1 MKQIMTLSSLAS
13 IRVAITVFPGSN
25 CDRDIMVAI
34 EQLTNRRPALI
45 WHKEASLD
53 PVDLV
58 IVPGGFSF
66 GDYLRCGALA
76 GRAPIMNAV
85 MDHAARGG
93 AVLGVCNGFQIL
105 TETGMLPGAL
115 IRNAGLRFCC
125 RMIRLETC
133 VTMKSPFTTGLSV
146 GQSLDIPVAH
156 NEGNY
161 FADDDTLDRL
171 HDNGQIAFRYVAG
184 DDRRPANPNGAVRD
198 IAGILSSNGRVMG
211 MMPHPERALSKLHGS
226 TDGATLLLK
235 SLEALMS

>member
-1 MKQIMTLSSLAS
+1 MTLSSLES

-25 CDRDIMVAI
+25 CDRDMMVAV
-34 EQLTNRRPALI
+34 EQLTNRRPALV
-45 WHKEASLD
+45 WHKELSLD

-76 GRAPIMNAV
+76 GRSPIMNAV

-93 AVLGVCNGFQIL
+93 AVLGVCNGFQVL
-105 TETGMLPGAL
+105 TETGMLPGVL
-115 IRNAGLRFCC
+115 IRNAGLRFSC
-125 RMIRLETC
+125 RMARLETAE
-133 VTMKSPFTTGLSV
+133 TMPSPFTVGLTA

-161 FADDDTLDRL
+161 FADEDTLDRL
-171 HDNGQIAFRYVAG
+171 QDKGQIAFCYAAG
-184 DDRRPANPNGAVRD
+184 SAEGPANPNGAARD
-198 IAGILSSNGRVMG
+198 IAGILSNNGRVMG
-211 MMPHPERALSKLHGS
+211 MMPHPERAVSPLHGS
-226 TDGATLLLK
+226 ADGAALLSK

>member
-1 MKQIMTLSSLAS
+1 MTLSSLAS

-25 CDRDIMVAI
+25 CDRDMMLAV

-76 GRAPIMNAV
+76 GRSPVMNAV

-93 AVLGVCNGFQIL
+93 AVLGVCNGFQVL

-115 IRNAGLRFCC
+115 IRNAELRFTC
-125 RMIRLETC
+125 RMVRLETAE
-133 VTMKSPFTTGLSV
+133 TLSSPFTQGLTV

-161 FADDDTLDRL
+161 FADNDTLDRL
-171 HDNGQIAFRYVAG
+171 QDNGQIAFRYITSDTEG
-184 DDRRPANPNGAVRD
+184 PANPNGAARD
-198 IAGILSSNGRVMG
+198 IAGILSNNGRVMG
-211 MMPHPERALSKLHGS
+211 MMPHPERATSSLHGS
-226 TDGATLLLK
+226 SDGATLLSESLK
-235 SLEALMS
+235 ALMS

>member
-1 MKQIMTLSSLAS
+1 MTLSSLAS
-13 IRVAITVFPGSN
+13 LRVAITVFPGSN
-25 CDRDIMVAI
+25 CDRDMMVAV
-34 EQLTNRRPALI
+34 EQLTNRRPALV

-76 GRAPIMNAV
+76 GRSPIMNAV

-93 AVLGVCNGFQIL
+93 AVLGVCNGFQVL
-105 TETGMLPGAL
+105 TETGMLPGVL
-115 IRNAGLRFCC
+115 IRNAGLRFSC
-125 RMIRLETC
+125 RMARLETAE
-133 VTMKSPFTTGLSV
+133 TMPSPFTAGLTA

-161 FADDDTLDRL
+161 FADEDTLDRL
-171 HDNGQIAFRYVAG
+171 QDNGQIAFRYVAG
-184 DDRRPANPNGAVRD
+184 SAEGLANPNGAARD
-198 IAGILSSNGRVMG
+198 IAGILSNNGRVMG
-211 MMPHPERALSKLHGS
+211 MMPHPERAVSSLHGS
-226 TDGATLLLK
+226 SDGATLLSK

>member
-1 MKQIMTLSSLAS
+1 MTLSSLAS
-13 IRVAITVFPGSN
+13 IRIAITVFPGSN
-25 CDRDIMVAI
+25 CDRDMMVAV
-34 EQLTNRRPALI
+34 EQLTNRRPALV

-76 GRAPIMNAV
+76 GRSPVMNAV

-93 AVLGVCNGFQIL
+93 AVLGVCNGFQVL
-105 TETGMLPGAL
+105 TETGMLPGVL
-115 IRNAGLRFCC
+115 IRNTGLRFSC
-125 RMIRLETC
+125 RMVRLETAE
-133 VTMKSPFTTGLSV
+133 TMPSPFTKGLTA

-171 HDNGQIAFRYVAG
+171 QDNGQIAFRYIASDVEG
-184 DDRRPANPNGAVRD
+184 PANPNGAARD
-198 IAGILSSNGRVMG
+198 IAGILSTNGRIMG
-211 MMPHPERALSKLHGS
+211 MMPHPERAISPLHGS
-226 TDGATLLLK
+226 SDGATLLSK